1 MDDNVTTS
9 EERNQQDGG
18 TNGEAIE
25 LSLEQKLTAAE
36 AKAAE
41 YLEGW
46 QRERAEFVNARK
58 RLERERGEAY
68 LRANLEAVK
77 KLLPMLDDFERA
89 LDRVPENIAADPWFE
104 GIQLVQRK
112 LQMLLE
118 SMNVV
123 RIEAV
128 GQPFDPNF
136 HEALSLQP
144 SEEYDSGTVIEE
156 LQPGYKVA
164 DRVIRAALVNV
175 AE

>member
-1 MDDNVTTS
+1 MDDNVK
-9 EERNQQDGG
+9 
-18 TNGEAIE
+18 TNTDRDEQETVPAEEAIE
-25 LSLEQKLTAAE
+25 PSLEERLGEAE

-68 LRANLEAVK
+68 QRANLETVK
-77 KLLPMLDDFERA
+77 KLLPLLDDFERA
-89 LDRVPENIAADPWFE
+89 LDRVPERVAADPWFE

-118 SMNVV
+118 GMNVE
-123 RIEAV
+123 RIEAL

-136 HEALSLQP
+136 HEALALRP
-144 SEEYDSGTVIEE
+144 SDEHESGTVIEE
-156 LQPGYKVA
+156 LQPGYKVG
-164 DRVIRAALVNV
+164 DRVIRPSLVNV

>member
-1 MDDNVTTS
+1 MDDNVTTTKEREEEDGAVN
-9 EERNQQDGG
+9 EER
-18 TNGEAIE
+18 AE
-25 LSLEQKLTAAE
+25 LSAEEKLAAAE
-36 AKAAE
+36 AQAAE

-77 KLLPMLDDFERA
+77 KLLPLLDDFERA
-89 LDRVPENIAADPWFE
+89 LGSVPEAIADDPWFE

-112 LQMLLE
+112 LQALLE
-118 SMNVV
+118 NMNVV

-128 GQPFDPNF
+128 GRPFDPNF

-144 SEEYDSGTVIEE
+144 SGEYESGTVIEE

-164 DRVIRAALVNV
+164 DRVIRPSLVNV
-175 AE
+175 AQ